1 MNFYFLLVLFLLLN
15 ILPLHADDSVLTD
28 DHENW
33 STMID
38 ELHHSLAGRTT
49 LDLVKYRESIEN
61 RVTAF
66 SQICEDTEKRN
77 SELDFLLWLQPDDA
91 ILGISISVYN
101 RQIADLNNFFDAKL
115 NSIASSRKSLESEIN
130 RFSKLRLM
138 LEHVKLKYF
147 TTNQLADKEAS
158 HKKLQQII
166 AELEQ
171 IAAVM
176 DIKLK
181 AAEEIQ
187 KNIAAVMASGKK
199 RNNEVFEKM
208 LFNPQSDIVNCLAS
222 LRLSF
227 YFWFRDIPNNIWIQ
241 IPEAKEFWLKFT
253 GLAVLVGS
261 LFMLLGRLL
270 YTKLQKFKIIS
281 EHNTKFG
288 VFTPGWICL
297 GAALTMFGTYF
308 WTTVIE
314 YSFFCRLAMIFISIA
329 FLLFN
334 LRIRLK
340 PEFYKNAFKLYLPL
354 LLLYIFGSILWTLV
368 VTYRPLI
375 FIWTLV
381 NIPVAAATGYYMC
394 KYKLPVLDRL
404 LGLITVLLTLGSAV
418 LAAYGY
424 AFIAIT
430 AIMVWFL
437 AAVGIQTGISLTS
450 LASRFNPKTTSQ
462 KIAASFVFIILIPM
476 KWILIIGGLI
486 YWTATQFNVQ
496 NLLEKF
502 LESNLCPGV
511 QFIQISIWDI
521 IGSLAA
527 ALILFFIISTVKNVI
542 RLFYSENADSGLLAS
557 FLTLGTYLVWI
568 GYTVFVLMLLRV
580 PPNSV
585 LVVLGG
591 MSMGLG
597 FGLRDII
604 ENFIC
609 GIVLLAGKSVR
620 PGDTIEFD
628 GTWGIVQKV
637 SIRSTVIK
645 TFDDAII
652 NLPNSV
658 VVSKNFRNWT
668 LTGNIIRRDIKVD
681 VLKDSDIAKVK
692 SLLME
697 IAANDSN
704 VLMHPPPRVLFMDMV
719 GGKLNFSL
727 RLWFKDLRKNTDSES
742 RIREEIERRFK
753 ENNVLIA

>member
-1 MNFYFLLVLFLLLN
+1 MKFYFLLVLFLLLN
-15 ILPLHADDSVLTD
+15 ILPLHGDDSVLTD
-28 DHENW
+28 DRENW

-38 ELHHSLAGRTT
+38 ELHHSLAGHTT

-61 RVTAF
+61 RLTTF
-66 SQICEDTEKRN
+66 SQICEDTEKRI
-77 SELDFLLWLQPDDA
+77 SELDFLLWLQPDEA

-101 RQIADLNNFFDAKL
+101 RQITDLNNFFDAKL
-115 NSIASSRKSLESEIN
+115 NRIVLSRKSLESEIN
-130 RFSKLRLM
+130 RFSKLRTM

-147 TTNQLADKEAS
+147 TAKQLVEKEAS
-158 HKKLQQII
+158 LKKIQQII
-166 AELEQ
+166 SELEQ
-171 IAAVM
+171 IAALM
-176 DIKLK
+176 DARLK
-181 AAEEIQ
+181 VAEEIQ
-187 KNIAAVMASGKK
+187 KDIAAVMAAGKK

-208 LFNPQSDIVNCLAS
+208 LFNPQSDIVNCYAS

-227 YFWFRDIPNNIWIQ
+227 YFWFRDISNNIWIQ
-241 IPEAKEFWLKFT
+241 IPEAYDFWLKV
-253 GLAVLVGS
+253 LAMAVIGGS
-261 LFMLLGRLL
+261 LFMLLGHFL
-270 YTKLQKFKIIS
+270 YTRLQKFKIIS
-281 EHNTKFG
+281 EHNSKLV
-288 VFTPGWICL
+288 VFTPGWIYL
-297 GAALTMFGTYF
+297 GAALLMFGTYF

-314 YSFFCRLAMIFISIA
+314 YSFFCRVAMIFISIS

-334 LRIRLK
+334 LRIRLN

-375 FIWTLV
+375 IIWTVV
-381 NIPVAAATGYYMC
+381 NIPVAAATGYCMF
-394 KYKLPVLDRL
+394 KYNLSLLDRL

-430 AIMVWFL
+430 AMMVWFL

-450 LASRFNPKTTSQ
+450 LASRFKPETTSQ
-462 KIAASFVFIILIPM
+462 KIAASFVFMILIPM

-521 IGSLAA
+521 ICSLAA

-557 FLTLGTYLVWI
+557 FLTLGTYLAWI
-568 GYTVFVLMLLRV
+568 GYTVFVMMLLRV

-628 GTWGIVQKV
+628 GTWGVVQKI
-637 SIRSTVIK
+637 SIRSTVVK

-681 VLKDSDIAKVK
+681 VSKDSDIAKVK
-692 SLLME
+692 SMLME

-704 VLMHPPPRVLFMDMV
+704 VLMHPPPRVLFMDMG
-719 GGKLNFSL
+719 GGKLDFCL

-742 RIREEIERRFK
+742 RIREEIERQFK
-753 ENNVLIA
+753 ENNVVIV

>member
-171 IAAVM
+171 IAALM
-176 DIKLK
+176 DLKLK

-281 EHNTKFG
+281 EYNSKFI

-340 PEFYKNAFKLYLPL
+340 PEFYRNSFKLYLPL

-375 FIWTLV
+375 FIWTVV
-381 NIPVAAATGYYMC
+381 NIPVAAATGYYML